1 MIIAIIGA
9 SGAGKDTLLNTLKE
23 IYGYKGVIPFTTR
36 DMRPGEVRGK
46 DYHFVSEEEFR
57 NMISENIF
65 AEYAEYTQKRF
76 YGTRKEDY
84 LKASNK
90 TVVILTPNG
99 YRQMQKTLGKENIF
113 SVLVTAPLGTRVKR
127 YIDRCKEEK
136 FSYDDMNEINARVN
150 RDYGMFLDMEKEVD
164 LVVSNPS
171 KTDMVLLAQSVDKAK
186 RKAEKAKKEAE
197 R

>member
-9 SGAGKDTLLNTLKE
+9 SGAGKDTLSNTLKE
-23 IYGYKGVIPFTTR
+23 IYGYKEVVSFTTR
-36 DMRPGEVRGK
+36 DMRPGEVNGK
-46 DYHFVSEEEFR
+46 NYHFVSEEEFR
-57 NMISENIF
+57 NMISEGIF
-65 AEYAEYTQKRF
+65 AEYTEYTQKRF

-113 SVLVTAPLGTRVKR
+113 AVLITAPLGTRVKR

-136 FSYDDMNEINARVN
+136 FTYDDMNEVNARIN
-150 RDYGMFLDMEKEVD
+150 RDYGMFLDMEMEVD
-164 LVVSNPS
+164 LVVNNSS

-197 R
+197 K

>member
-127 YIDRCKEEK
+127 YIDRCKEKK

>member
-9 SGAGKDTLLNTLKE
+9 SGAGKDTLSNTLKE
-23 IYGYKGVIPFTTR
+23 IYGYKEVVSFTTR
-36 DMRPGEVRGK
+36 DMRPGEVNGK
-46 DYHFVSEEEFR
+46 NYHFVSEEEFR
-57 NMISENIF
+57 NMISEGAF
-65 AEYAEYTQKRF
+65 AEYTEYTQKRF

-84 LKASNK
+84 LKASSK

-113 SVLVTAPLGTRVKR
+113 SVLITAPLGIRVKR
-127 YIDRCKEEK
+127 YIDRCKEER
-136 FSYDDMNEINARVN
+136 FTYDDMNEVNARIN

-164 LVVSNPS
+164 LVVKNSS
-171 KTDMVLLAQSVDKAK
+171 KTDMVLLAQSIDKAK

-197 R
+197 K

>member
-9 SGAGKDTLLNTLKE
+9 SGAGKDTLSNTLKE

-36 DMRPGEVRGK
+36 DMRPGEVNDK
-46 DYHFVSEEEFR
+46 NYHFVSEEEFR

-76 YGTRKEDY
+76 YGTKKEDY

-113 SVLVTAPLGTRVKR
+113 AVLVTAPLGTRVKR
-127 YIDRCKEEK
+127 YIDRCKEEE
-136 FSYDDMNEINARVN
+136 FNYDDMNEINARIN

-164 LVVSNPS
+164 LVVNNPS

-186 RKAEKAKKEAE
+186 REAEKAKKEAE
-197 R
+197 K

>member
-9 SGAGKDTLLNTLKE
+9 SGAGKDTLSNTLKE

-36 DMRPGEVRGK
+36 DMRPGEVNDK
-46 DYHFVSEEEFR
+46 NYHFVSEEEFR

-113 SVLVTAPLGTRVKR
+113 AVLVTAPLGTRVKR
-127 YIDRCKEEK
+127 YIDRCKEEE
-136 FSYDDMNEINARVN
+136 FNYDDMHEINARIN
-150 RDYGMFLDMEKEVD
+150 RDYGMFFDMEKEVD
-164 LVVSNPS
+164 LVVNNPS

-186 RKAEKAKKEAE
+186 REAEKAKKEAE
-197 R
+197 K